1 MSTTAL
7 RAAATTGTGTA
18 IATERQKTI
27 LDLLENKR
35 VVAGLTAV
43 SGKLLQPERLL
54 RLLVNAVK
62 KTPRLMECDPM
73 SVLGAMM
80 ASAAL
85 GLEPNTVQQQAFL
98 IPYKKRVKRGNDW
111 ADAFDCQF
119 QVGARGFITLGYR
132 SPQIGKWG
140 ARCIHKGD
148 HFKEMSGSRAFLEHS
163 VALIDRGDPI
173 GAYSHV
179 VHSNGMEESL
189 VLPLDEILKIRTR
202 SETWRTLTRNI
213 ESARD
218 DRERSKAE
226 VSLAETPWV
235 MWFGEMAEKSA
246 VKRHAKK
253 LPIAASEALAA
264 AADLDT
270 RSDEGTLDLAA
281 LTDPDLVRS
290 VVADEETAPALAH
303 QPGERLEGGEAFGAT
318 VRQRE
323 NVESGGQ
330 PAAKPQRATRKA
342 DPAAGAAPTAND
354 FVMRIDATKDTA
366 AADAVLAEA
375 RAAGLADD
383 QLAIVVD
390 AHRMATA
397 DLGPAT

>member
-7 RAAATTGTGTA
+7 RAAATTGTA
-18 IATERQKTI
+18 VAQDRPKMI

-43 SGKLLQPERLL
+43 SGKLLQPDRLL

-62 KTPRLMECDPM
+62 KTPKLMECDPM

-111 ADAFDCQF
+111 VDAYDCQF

-148 HFKEMSGSRAFLEHS
+148 HFKEMAGSRAFLEHS

-189 VLPLDEILKIRTR
+189 VLPLDEILKIRAR
-202 SETWRTLTRNI
+202 SETWRTLTRNV
-213 ESARD
+213 ENARD
-218 DRERSKAE
+218 DRERSKVEA
-226 VSLAETPWV
+226 SLAETPWV

-246 VKRHAKK
+246 VKRHGKK
-253 LPIAASEALAA
+253 LPIAAGEALAA
-264 AADLDT
+264 AAELDT
-270 RSDEGTLDLAA
+270 RSDEGVLDLKS
-281 LTDPDLVRS
+281 LTDPDLVRA
-290 VVADEETAPALAH
+290 VVADEEAPPALEH
-303 QPGERLEGGEAFGAT
+303 QPGETLQGGEAFGAT
-318 VRQRE
+318 QRQRE
-323 NVESGGQ
+323 QVTAAEQKEQ
-330 PAAKPQRATRKA
+330 PARQQRAQRRA
-342 DPAAGAAPTAND
+342 EAAPAPTAND
-354 FVMRIDATKDTA
+354 FITRIDDAADKA

-375 RAAGLADD
+375 RAAKLPAAELA
-383 QLAIVVD
+383 AVED
-390 AHRMATA
+390 AHRLATA
-397 DLGPAT
+397 NPDD